1 MKQAIIESKPLI
13 TEYNMRQTTQK
24 TRYTICDIRYT
35 GRRTGFT
42 LVELLLAL
50 AITAILLTAVAL
62 AFNASVINYR
72 ENEDIFK
79 AINNARQSLFR
90 ITSQLRTA
98 TLVDDTAPANECS
111 MRTAATMSHPSG
123 ENITYRYDNT
133 ARVLYLITKDD
144 LTDEDYVLCSNVN
157 SVTFT
162 KDVFVEDAV
171 TKVKS
176 VQIVISVASDGVE
189 KKLAAAAVVRRN
201 LD

>member
-1 MKQAIIESKPLI
+1 MKQAITESKPPI
-13 TEYNMRQTTQK
+13 TEYNMRQTTHNIRD
-24 TRYTICDIRYT
+24 TRYEIRYT
-35 GRRTGFT
+35 GHRTGFT
-42 LVELLLAL
+42 LIELLLAL

-72 ENEDIFK
+72 ENEDMFK
-79 AINNARQSLFR
+79 AINNARQALFR

-98 TLVDDTAPANECS
+98 RAVDDTAPANECS
-111 MRTAATMSHPSG
+111 MITAAG

-133 ARVLYLITKDD
+133 ARVLYLIT
-144 LTDEDYVLCSNVN
+144 TDGDYVLCSNVN

-162 KDVFVEDAV
+162 QEKEFFVEDGV
-171 TKVKS
+171 TKVKVKS

>member
-1 MKQAIIESKPLI
+1 M
-13 TEYNMRQTTQK
+13 
-24 TRYTICDIRYT
+24 
-35 GRRTGFT
+35 GHRTGFT

-79 AINNARQSLFR
+79 AINSARQSLFR

-98 TLVDDTAPANECS
+98 RAVDDTAPANECS
-111 MRTAATMSHPSG
+111 MITAAG

-133 ARVLYLITKDD
+133 ARVLYLIT
-144 LTDEDYVLCSNVN
+144 TDGDYVLCSNVN

-162 KDVFVEDAV
+162 QEKEFFVEDGV
-171 TKVKS
+171 TKVKVKS
-176 VQIVISVASDGVE
+176 VQIAISVASDGVE

-201 LD
+201 LH

>member
-1 MKQAIIESKPLI
+1 M
-13 TEYNMRQTTQK
+13 
-24 TRYTICDIRYT
+24 
-35 GRRTGFT
+35 GHRTGFT
-42 LVELLLAL
+42 LIELLLAL

-79 AINNARQSLFR
+79 AINSARQTLFR

-98 TLVDDTAPANECS
+98 TEVDDTAPANECS
-111 MRTAATMSHPSG
+111 MITAAG
-123 ENITYRYDNT
+123 EDITYRYDST
-133 ARVLYLITKDD
+133 AHVLYLITNYDA
-144 LTDEDYVLCSNVN
+144 TDEDYVLCSNVN

-162 KDVFVEDAV
+162 KDVFVEDGV

-176 VQIVISVASDGVE
+176 VQIAISVASDGVE
-189 KKLAAAAVVRRN
+189 KKVAAAAVVRRN

>member
-1 MKQAIIESKPLI
+1 MKQAITESKPPI

-24 TRYTICDIRYT
+24 TRYTIYDIRYT

-42 LVELLLAL
+42 LIELLLAL

-79 AINNARQSLFR
+79 AINSARQTLFR

-98 TLVDDTAPANECS
+98 TAVDPTAPANECS
-111 MRTAATMSHPSG
+111 MITAAG
-123 ENITYRYDNT
+123 QDITYRYDNT
-133 ARVLYLITKDD
+133 ARVLYLITNYDATDD
-144 LTDEDYVLCSNVN
+144 DYVLCSNVN

-176 VQIVISVASDGVE
+176 VQIAISVASDGVE

>member
-1 MKQAIIESKPLI
+1 M
-13 TEYNMRQTTQK
+13 
-24 TRYTICDIRYT
+24 
-35 GRRTGFT
+35 GHRTGFT

-98 TLVDDTAPANECS
+98 AWVDPNAPANECS
-111 MRTAATMSHPSG
+111 MITADD

-133 ARVLYLITKDD
+133 ARVLYLIT
-144 LTDEDYVLCSNVN
+144 TDGDYVLCSNVN

-162 KDVFVEDAV
+162 VDKVEDDM

-176 VQIVISVASDGVE
+176 VQIAISVASDGVE

>member
-1 MKQAIIESKPLI
+1 MKQAITESKPPI

-35 GRRTGFT
+35 GHRTGFT

-79 AINNARQSLFR
+79 AINSARQSLFR

-98 TLVDDTAPANECS
+98 KLVDDTAPLNECS
-111 MRTAATMSHPSG
+111 MRTAAD
-123 ENITYRYDNT
+123 ENITYRYDST
-133 ARVLYLITKDD
+133 ARVLYLITNDD
-144 LTDEDYVLCSNVN
+144 ATDDDYVLCSNVN

-176 VQIVISVASDGVE
+176 VQIAISVASDGVE

>member
-1 MKQAIIESKPLI
+1 
-13 TEYNMRQTTQK
+13 MRQTTQK

-42 LVELLLAL
+42 LIELLLAL

-98 TLVDDTAPANECS
+98 ILVDDTAPANECS
-111 MRTAATMSHPSG
+111 MRTAAG

-133 ARVLYLITKDD
+133 AHVLYLITNDNP
-144 LTDEDYVLCSNVN
+144 TDEDYVLCSNVN

-162 KDVFVEDAV
+162 KDSFVEVIAGV
-171 TKVKS
+171 PTVKVKS
-176 VQIVISVASDGVE
+176 VQIAISVASDGVE

>member
-1 MKQAIIESKPLI
+1 MKQAITESKPPI
-13 TEYNMRQTTQK
+13 MEYNMRQTTQK
-24 TRYTICDIRYT
+24 TRYTICDIRCM
-35 GRRTGFT
+35 GHRTGFT
-42 LVELLLAL
+42 LIELLLAL

-79 AINNARQSLFR
+79 AINSARQSLFR

-98 TLVDDTAPANECS
+98 TAVDPAAPANECS
-111 MRTAATMSHPSG
+111 MITAAG
-123 ENITYRYDNT
+123 QDITYRYDNT
-133 ARVLYLITKDD
+133 AHVLSLITNDD
-144 LTDEDYVLCSNVN
+144 AADDDYVLCSNVN

-189 KKLAAAAVVRRN
+189 KKVAAGAVVRRN
-201 LD
+201 LH

>member
-1 MKQAIIESKPLI
+1 M
-13 TEYNMRQTTQK
+13 
-24 TRYTICDIRYT
+24 
-35 GRRTGFT
+35 GHRTGFT

-79 AINNARQSLFR
+79 AINSARQTLFR

-98 TLVDDTAPANECS
+98 TAVDPNAPANECS
-111 MRTAATMSHPSG
+111 MITAATISHPSG
-123 ENITYRYDNT
+123 ENITYRYDST
-133 ARVLYLITKDD
+133 ARVLYLITNDD
-144 LTDEDYVLCSNVN
+144 ATDDDYVLCSNVN

-162 KDVFVEDAV
+162 KDIFVEDAV

-176 VQIVISVASDGVE
+176 VQIAISVASDGVE

>member
-1 MKQAIIESKPLI
+1 MKQAVTESKPPI

-72 ENEDIFK
+72 ENEDMFK

-98 TLVDDTAPANECS
+98 TAVDPAAPANECS
-111 MRTAATMSHPSG
+111 MITAAG
-123 ENITYRYDNT
+123 EDITYRYDNT
-133 ARVLYLITKDD
+133 ARVLYLITNDD
-144 LTDEDYVLCSNVN
+144 PTDDDYVLCSNVN

-162 KDVFVEDAV
+162 KDSFVEVIAGV
-171 TKVKS
+171 PTVKVKS

-201 LD
+201 LH

>member
-1 MKQAIIESKPLI
+1 M
-13 TEYNMRQTTQK
+13 
-24 TRYTICDIRYT
+24 

-42 LVELLLAL
+42 LIELLLDL

-72 ENEDIFK
+72 ENEDMFK
-79 AINNARQSLFR
+79 AINSARQSLFR

-98 TLVDDTAPANECS
+98 KLVDDTAPLNECS
-111 MRTAATMSHPSG
+111 MRTAAD

-133 ARVLYLITKDD
+133 ARVLYLITNDD
-144 LTDEDYVLCSNVN
+144 ATDADYVLCSNVN

-162 KDVFVEDAV
+162 KDVFVEVIDGV
-171 TKVKS
+171 PMVKVKS
-176 VQIVISVASDGVE
+176 VQIAISVASDGVE

-201 LD
+201 LH

>member
-1 MKQAIIESKPLI
+1 M
-13 TEYNMRQTTQK
+13 
-24 TRYTICDIRYT
+24 
-35 GRRTGFT
+35 GHRTGFT

-133 ARVLYLITKDD
+133 ARVLYLITNDD
-144 LTDEDYVLCSNVN
+144 LTDDDYVLCSNVN

-176 VQIVISVASDGVE
+176 VQIAISVASDGVE

>member
-1 MKQAIIESKPLI
+1 M
-13 TEYNMRQTTQK
+13 
-24 TRYTICDIRYT
+24 

-42 LVELLLAL
+42 LIELLLAL
-50 AITAILLTAVAL
+50 EITAILLTAVAL

-79 AINNARQSLFR
+79 AINSARQTLFR

-98 TLVDDTAPANECS
+98 TAVDPTAPANECS
-111 MRTAATMSHPSG
+111 MITAAG
-123 ENITYRYDNT
+123 QDITYRYDNT
-133 ARVLYLITKDD
+133 ARVLYLITNYDATDD
-144 LTDEDYVLCSNVN
+144 DYVLCSNVN

-162 KDVFVEDAV
+162 VDKVEDDM

-176 VQIVISVASDGVE
+176 VQIAISVASDGVE

>member
-1 MKQAIIESKPLI
+1 M
-13 TEYNMRQTTQK
+13 
-24 TRYTICDIRYT
+24 
-35 GRRTGFT
+35 GHRTGFT
-42 LVELLLAL
+42 LIELLLAL

-79 AINNARQSLFR
+79 AINSARQSLFR

-98 TLVDDTAPANECS
+98 TAVDPAAPANECS
-111 MRTAATMSHPSG
+111 MITAAG
-123 ENITYRYDNT
+123 EDITYRYDNI
-133 ARVLYLITKDD
+133 AHVLSLITNDD
-144 LTDEDYVLCSNVN
+144 ATDDDYVLCSNVN

-176 VQIVISVASDGVE
+176 VQIAISVASDGLE
-189 KKLAAAAVVRRN
+189 KKVAAAAVVRRN

>member
-1 MKQAIIESKPLI
+1 M
-13 TEYNMRQTTQK
+13 
-24 TRYTICDIRYT
+24 

-42 LVELLLAL
+42 LIELLLAL

-79 AINNARQSLFR
+79 AINSARQSLFR

-98 TLVDDTAPANECS
+98 KLVDDTAPLNECS
-111 MRTAATMSHPSG
+111 MRTAAA

-133 ARVLYLITKDD
+133 ARVLYLITNDD
-144 LTDEDYVLCSNVN
+144 ATDADYVLCSNVN
-157 SVTFT
+157 SVTFR
-162 KDVFVEDAV
+162 KDVFVEVIDGV
-171 TKVKS
+171 PMVKVKS
-176 VQIVISVASDGVE
+176 VQIAISVASDGVE

-201 LD
+201 LH

>member
-1 MKQAIIESKPLI
+1 
-13 TEYNMRQTTQK
+13 MRQTTQK

-35 GRRTGFT
+35 GHRTGFT
-42 LVELLLAL
+42 LIELLLAL

-79 AINNARQSLFR
+79 AINNARQALFR

-98 TLVDDTAPANECS
+98 ILVDDTAPANECS
-111 MRTAATMSHPSG
+111 MRTAAG

-133 ARVLYLITKDD
+133 AHVLYLITNDNP
-144 LTDEDYVLCSNVN
+144 TDEDYVLCSNVN

-162 KDVFVEDAV
+162 KDSFVEDAV

-176 VQIVISVASDGVE
+176 VQIAISVASDGVE

>member
-1 MKQAIIESKPLI
+1 LI
-13 TEYNMRQTTQK
+13 MEYNMRQTTQK
-24 TRYTICDIRYT
+24 TRYAICDIGYT
-35 GRRTGFT
+35 ERRTGFT

-79 AINNARQSLFR
+79 AINSARQTLFR

-98 TLVDDTAPANECS
+98 TAVDPAAPANECS
-111 MRTAATMSHPSG
+111 MITAAG
-123 ENITYRYDNT
+123 EDITYRYDNT
-133 ARVLYLITKDD
+133 ARVLYLITNDD
-144 LTDEDYVLCSNVN
+144 LTDDDYVLCSNVN

-162 KDVFVEDAV
+162 KDSFVEVIAGV
-171 TKVKS
+171 PTVKVKS

-201 LD
+201 LH